1 MVKNLTVTGGRVN
14 LELIE
19 LEEVLQRLQVTRE
32 QLVDV
37 AILAGTDFNNG
48 VKGIGAKKGL
58 KLVKEHEN
66 IFNVLKHMKIEL
78 EVDPSLLR
86 DMFLKH
92 DVSTDYK
99 LKWKKP
105 DKDGVIDFL
114 CAEHDF
120 SEDRV
125 LSALEKLKKLDMDQ
139 SSLEKWF

>member
-1 MVKNLTVTGGRVN
+1 
-14 LELIE
+14 
-19 LEEVLQRLQVTRE
+19 
-32 QLVDV
+32 
-37 AILAGTDFNNG
+37 
-48 VKGIGAKKGL
+48 
-58 KLVKEHEN
+58 
-66 IFNVLKHMKIEL
+66 
-78 EVDPSLLR
+78 VDPTLLR

-114 CAEHDF
+114 CKEHDF